1 MPDPPRPDQVPQ
13 LRSAIRK
20 CPNSSGS
27 TTLRPRPV
35 CLPFT
40 ASGKGAQGNG
50 RQGGGGARS
59 SAAACAGRRGW
70 SGGPDA
76 FSGGRDLDGMAQ
88 GTLGRP
94 SLERGAN
101 RGPRVASSSLSRLPW
116 TQDRAPRC
124 RTGVQGAPPR
134 SHTSARPHHAASSTG
149 QLGGQPGTVTLL
161 SWVWNFKGHQKTQES
176 R

>member
-27 TTLRPRPV
+27 TTQTRLRPRPV

-50 RQGGGGARS
+50 RQGGGGARP

-88 GTLGRP
+88 GALGRS
-94 SLERGAN
+94 SLERGTN
-101 RGPRVASSSLSRLPW
+101 RGPRGSKQQLVQAPLDPGPGSTL
-116 TQDRAPRC
+116 QDGSPGCPAP
-124 RTGVQGAPPR
+124 
-134 SHTSARPHHAASSTG
+134 
-149 QLGGQPGTVTLL
+149 
-161 SWVWNFKGHQKTQES
+161 
-176 R
+176 

>member
-50 RQGGGGARS
+50 RQGGGGARP

-88 GTLGRP
+88 GALGRP

-101 RGPRVASSSLSRLPW
+101 RGPRGSKQQLVQAPLDPGPGSTL
-116 TQDRAPRC
+116 QDGKSRAPRP
-124 RTGVQGAPPR
+124 VA
-134 SHTSARPHHAASSTG
+134 
-149 QLGGQPGTVTLL
+149 TLL
-161 SWVWNFKGHQKTQES
+161 PALTMRRAPRGSSVASLGQ
-176 R
+176 

>member
-50 RQGGGGARS
+50 RQGGGGARP

-101 RGPRVASSSLSRLPW
+101 RGPRGSKQQLVQAPLDPGPGSTL
-116 TQDRAPRC
+116 QDGSPGRPAP
-124 RTGVQGAPPR
+124 
-134 SHTSARPHHAASSTG
+134 
-149 QLGGQPGTVTLL
+149 
-161 SWVWNFKGHQKTQES
+161 
-176 R
+176 